1 MLVKNTMT
9 GEKIEKSKA
18 YIVRGKNKN
27 LFFDNE
33 QQYKKYIKEIEDKKL
48 KLELFA
54 PYLQLLEDRGV
65 PFDSSLYTISKR
77 HFNKMLKDYDV
88 KYIDYMFKHIS
99 LNNIGTNINFITPK
113 AMYMYFYKVIANK
126 LQMEYLSYLKQKKV
140 ESKLKSPELKS
151 DIEFEISKNS
161 SHKKRVTINDYI

>member
-9 GEKIEKSKA
+9 GEKIKKSTA
-18 YIVRGKNKN
+18 YIVRDKNEN

-33 QQYKKYIKEIEDKKL
+33 QQYKKYVSEMEDKKL

-54 PYLQLLEDRGV
+54 SYLQLLEDRGI
-65 PFDSSLYTISKR
+65 PFDSSLYAISKR
-77 HFNKMLKDYDV
+77 HFNKMLKDYEV

-126 LQMEYLSYLKQKKV
+126 LQMEYLSYLKQKKA
-140 ESKLKSPELKS
+140 ESKLKTPELKS
-151 DIEFEISKNS
+151 DIEFEISQHS
-161 SHKKRVTINDYI
+161 SHKKRVNINNFI